1 VARSAL
7 CVHMTEQ
14 ISTYTDKK
22 MPFVH
27 LNITFLTMI
36 AALKE
41 QLWVV
46 CMFIHTQTIVIYMYI
61 YKRVKSMIK
70 QLLYLT
76 LISRCRENA
85 CNRTEIKDQ

>member
-1 VARSAL
+1 
-7 CVHMTEQ
+7 MKQ
-14 ISTYTDKK
+14 ISTFTDKK

-36 AALKE
+36 ATLKE
-41 QLWVV
+41 G
-46 CMFIHTQTIVIYMYI
+46 CNTIVGRLHVHTHIVLYMYIYI

-85 CNRTEIKDQ
+85 CNRTEMKDQ